1 MLNRSF
7 HRQTYMKDVNL
18 QKHKEPRDMPWA
30 DTDGHGSLCNLFAY
44 LFHNLSYNLRVTLL
58 VLSFLETAWI

>member
-1 MLNRSF
+1 
-7 HRQTYMKDVNL
+7 MKDVNL

-30 DTDGHGSLCNLFAY
+30 DTDGHGSLYNLFAY